1 MTVTRRS
8 IAFSLVLIIVGLRP
22 CLGQDAVAPTAQP
35 SLAAEE
41 MERFLQH
48 ANIVASKT
56 TKKGVTSARRVT
68 LSDGRVTHD
77 AQLQDVDIALPIFEV
92 GPKYSEVNFKDTYR
106 YNIAGY
112 RLSRLLGL
120 DNVPMSVERKVNGKP
135 VAMTWWLDD
144 VILDEGSRQKERTVG
159 PNPSRTA
166 SQIHVLRV
174 FDELIQNR
182 DRNSGN
188 LLWTADWKMWMI
200 DHTRAFRLG
209 KDLLKPQQLERVDR
223 TLFEKMRGLTASD
236 LTDAMDKSLT
246 KGEIEALLARRDA
259 IVRLFDERI
268 AQRGEAAVFFT
279 LLAPSVTSAP
289 SAFSSDPS
297 QR

>member
-8 IAFSLVLIIVGLRP
+8 MALALVLTVAAWRP
-22 CLGQDAVAPTAQP
+22 CLGQDTAAATTQP
-35 SLAAEE
+35 QMAAEE

-48 ANIVASKT
+48 ANIVATKS
-56 TKKGVTSARRVT
+56 TKKGVTDAKRVT

-77 AQLQDVDIALPIFEV
+77 AQLQAVDIALPIFEV
-92 GPKYSEVNFKDTYR
+92 GPKNSEVDFKDTYR
-106 YNIAGY
+106 YNVAGY
-112 RLSRLLGL
+112 RLSLLLGL

-135 VAMTWWLDD
+135 TAVTWWIDD
-144 VILDEGSRQKERTVG
+144 VILDEGSRQKAHTVG

-223 TLFEKMRGLTASD
+223 SMFEKMKGLNAPE
-236 LTDAMDKSLT
+236 LTEIMNKSLT
-246 KGEIEALLARRDA
+246 KGEIDALLVRRDA
-259 IVRLFDERI
+259 IVKLFEGKI
-268 AQRGEAAVFFT
+268 AQRGEAAVLFA
-279 LLAPSVTSAP
+279 LAN
-289 SAFSSDPS
+289 
-297 QR
+297 Q

>member
-8 IAFSLVLIIVGLRP
+8 FAFALVLTVAGLRP
-22 CLGQDAVAPTAQP
+22 CLAQDTAAPAAPPQ
-35 SLAAEE
+35 LAAEE
-41 MERFLQH
+41 MDSFLRH
-48 ANIVASKT
+48 ANITATKS
-56 TKKGVTSARRVT
+56 TKKGVTSTKRVT

-92 GPKYSEVNFKDTYR
+92 GPKYSEVDFKDTYR

-135 VAMTWWLDD
+135 AAMTWWIDN
-144 VILDEGSRQKERTVG
+144 VILDEGARQKEHTVG

-200 DHTRAFRLG
+200 DHTRAFRTG
-209 KDLLKPQQLERVDR
+209 KDLLKPQLLERVDR
-223 TLFEKMRGLTASD
+223 SLFEKMRDLTAST
-236 LTDAMDKSLT
+236 LTETMDKSLT
-246 KGEIEALLARRDA
+246 KGEIDALLVRRDA
-259 IVRLFDERI
+259 IVKLFEAKI
-268 AQRGEAAVFFT
+268 AQRGEAAVLFT
-279 LLAPSVTSAP
+279 LAN
-289 SAFSSDPS
+289 
-297 QR
+297 

>member
-1 MTVTRRS
+1 MT
-8 IAFSLVLIIVGLRP
+8 ACLRP
-22 CLGQDAVAPTAQP
+22 CFGQEAAAPSAQP
-35 SLAAEE
+35 LLAGEE
-41 MERFLQH
+41 MERFLLH
-48 ANIVASKT
+48 ANIVATKS
-56 TKKGVTSARRVT
+56 TKKGVTLAKRVT

-77 AQLQDVDIALPIFEV
+77 AQLQDVDIALPLFEV
-92 GPKYSEVNFKDTYR
+92 SPKYTEVNFKDTYR

-135 VAMTWWLDD
+135 VAMTWWIDD
-144 VILDEGSRQKERTVG
+144 VILDEGSRQKEQTVG

-166 SQIHVLRV
+166 SQIHILRV

-182 DRNSGN
+182 DRNAGN

-209 KDLLKPQQLERVDR
+209 KDLLKPDQLQRVDR
-223 TLFEKMRGLTASD
+223 AMFEKMRGLTASGV
-236 LTDAMDKSLT
+236 TDAMEKSLT
-246 KGEIEALLARRDA
+246 KAEIDALLARRDA
-259 IVRLFDERI
+259 IVKLFDAKI

-279 LLAPSVTSAP
+279 LAN
-289 SAFSSDPS
+289 
-297 QR
+297 

>member
-8 IAFSLVLIIVGLRP
+8 MAFTLVLTVAVLRP
-22 CLGQDAVAPTAQP
+22 CSGQDIAAAPAQP
-35 SLAAEE
+35 HMAADE

-48 ANIVASKT
+48 ADIVATKS
-56 TKKGVTSARRVT
+56 TKKGVTAAKRIT

-92 GPKYSEVNFKDTYR
+92 GPKYSEVNFKDSYR
-106 YNIAGY
+106 YNVAGY
-112 RLSRLLGL
+112 RLSLLLGL

-135 VAMTWWLDD
+135 VAITWWIDD
-144 VILDEGSRQKERTVG
+144 VMLDEGSRQKKQTVG

-182 DRNSGN
+182 DRNAGN

-209 KDLLKPQQLERVDR
+209 RDLLKPEQLQRVDR
-223 TLFEKMRGLTASD
+223 SMFEKMKGLSASE
-236 LTDAMDKSLT
+236 LTGAMDKSLT
-246 KGEIEALLARRDA
+246 KGEIDALLARRDA
-259 IVRLFDERI
+259 IVRLFDGKI
-268 AQRGEAAVFFT
+268 AERGEAAVLFT
-279 LLAPSVTSAP
+279 LAN
-289 SAFSSDPS
+289 
-297 QR
+297 

>member
-8 IAFSLVLIIVGLRP
+8 FAFALVLTVAGLRP
-22 CLGQDAVAPTAQP
+22 CLAQDTAAPAAPPQLAV
-35 SLAAEE
+35 EE
-41 MERFLQH
+41 MQSFLQH
-48 ANIVASKT
+48 ANITATKS
-56 TKKGVTSARRVT
+56 TKKGVTSAKRVT

-77 AQLQDVDIALPIFEV
+77 AQLQDVDIALPIFDV
-92 GPKYSEVNFKDTYR
+92 GPKNSEVDFKDTYR

-135 VAMTWWLDD
+135 VAMTWWIDN
-144 VILDEGSRQKERTVG
+144 VILDEGARQKEQTVG

-166 SQIHVLRV
+166 SQIHILRV

-200 DHTRAFRLG
+200 DHTRAFRTG

-223 TLFEKMRGLTASD
+223 SLFEKMRDLTAST
-236 LTDAMDKSLT
+236 LTETMDKSLT
-246 KGEIEALLARRDA
+246 KGEIDALLVRRDA
-259 IVRLFDERI
+259 IVKLFEAKI
-268 AQRGEAAVFFT
+268 AQRGEAAVLFT
-279 LLAPSVTSAP
+279 LAN
-289 SAFSSDPS
+289 
-297 QR
+297 

>member
-8 IAFSLVLIIVGLRP
+8 VVLALVLMTAVLRP
-22 CLGQDAVAPTAQP
+22 CFGQEAAAPSAQP
-35 SLAAEE
+35 LLVGEE
-41 MERFLQH
+41 MEQFLLR
-48 ANIVASKT
+48 ANIVATKS
-56 TKKGVTSARRVT
+56 TKKGVTSAKRVT

-77 AQLQDVDIALPIFEV
+77 AQLQDVDIALPLFEV
-92 GPKYSEVNFKDTYR
+92 GPKYTEVNFKDTYR

-135 VAMTWWLDD
+135 VAMTWWIDD
-144 VILDEGSRQKERTVG
+144 VILDEGSRQKEHTVG

-166 SQIHVLRV
+166 SQIHILRV

-182 DRNSGN
+182 DRNAGN

-209 KDLLKPQQLERVDR
+209 KDLLKPDQLQRVDR
-223 TLFEKMRGLTASD
+223 AMFEKIRGLTASD
-236 LTDAMDKSLT
+236 LTGAMEKSLT
-246 KGEIEALLARRDA
+246 KAEIEALLARRDA
-259 IVRLFDERI
+259 IVKLFEAKI

-279 LLAPSVTSAP
+279 LAP
-289 SAFSSDPS
+289 
-297 QR
+297 

>member
-8 IAFSLVLIIVGLRP
+8 FALALVLTVAGLRP
-22 CLGQDAVAPTAQP
+22 CLAQDTVAPAALPQ
-35 SLAAEE
+35 LAAEE
-41 MERFLQH
+41 MDSFLRH
-48 ANIVASKT
+48 ANITATKS
-56 TKKGVTSARRVT
+56 TKKGVTSAKRVT

-92 GPKYSEVNFKDTYR
+92 GPKYSEVDFKDTYR

-135 VAMTWWLDD
+135 AAMTWWIDN
-144 VILDEGSRQKERTVG
+144 VILDEGARQKERTVG

-209 KDLLKPQQLERVDR
+209 KELLEPKTLTSCDR
-223 TLFEKMRGLTASD
+223 ALLDHIRELTRPALAVSVGRT
-236 LTDAMDKSLT
+236 LTDAEMD
-246 KGEIEALLARRDA
+246 ALFVRRDL
-259 IVRLFDERI
+259 ILKLFDDQI
-268 AQRGEAAVFFT
+268 ARLGPGAVLYT
-279 LLAPSVTSAP
+279 LN
-289 SAFSSDPS
+289 
-297 QR
+297 

>member
-1 MTVTRRS
+1 M
-8 IAFSLVLIIVGLRP
+8 
-22 CLGQDAVAPTAQP
+22 
-35 SLAAEE
+35 AAEE
-41 MERFLQH
+41 MERFLQQ
-48 ANIVASKT
+48 ANIVATKS
-56 TKKGVTSARRVT
+56 TKKGVTAAKRVT

-77 AQLQDVDIALPIFEV
+77 AQLQDVDIALPIFDV
-92 GPKYSEVNFKDTYR
+92 GPKYTEVDFKDTYR

-135 VAMTWWLDD
+135 AAITWWIDD
-144 VILDEGSRQKERTVG
+144 VMLDEGSRQKQHTVG

-166 SQIHVLRV
+166 SQIHILRV

-223 TLFEKMRGLTASD
+223 AMFEKMKGLTASE
-236 LTDAMDKSLT
+236 LTEVMDKSLT
-246 KGEIEALLARRDA
+246 KAEIDALLVRRDA
-259 IVRLFDERI
+259 IVKLFDGKI
-268 AQRGEAAVFFT
+268 AQRGEAAVLFT
-279 LLAPSVTSAP
+279 LAN
-289 SAFSSDPS
+289 
-297 QR
+297 